1 LRATEA
7 SPKEGVMSEFEFGAL
22 VGLDWGDTSHEVAV
36 WDEQRQT
43 QTNERIEHT
52 PAALR
57 VWVDALHALFG
68 GARIAVAIEQSRGAV
83 FAALSGYS
91 FVTLYP
97 INPRSAAR
105 YREAF
110 HPSLSKDDPTDAA
123 SLLDLLRKHRS
134 ELRPF
139 VPDDASTRLLQLLT
153 EDRRELVDQRT
164 QHVQRVTDRLKTYYP
179 QALRWAGALTTA
191 QACDFL
197 ERWPTLQAIRR
208 ARPSTIRTFYARHHH
223 AAAWIDQR
231 LAEIRAAVAFHDDQI
246 LTDTAVLL
254 VDSEMAQIRALNASI
269 ATYDEKIS
277 SVFDAHEDA
286 PIFTSFPGAGQQ
298 LAPRLAAAFGTDR
311 SRFDSAVNVA
321 TRCGIAPVLRRSGKT
336 ATVHMRWACPK
347 FLRQTFHEYARVSI
361 GYSVWARAFYKQQRA
376 RGHSHH
382 EAIRSLAY
390 RWIRVLYACWKS
402 RTAYD
407 EVRYLKQLAMR
418 GSPLATAA
426 A

>member
-1 LRATEA
+1 
-7 SPKEGVMSEFEFGAL
+7 MSEFEYRAL

-43 QTNERIEHT
+43 ATRERVEHT

-57 VWVDALHALFG
+57 VWVEALQTRFG
-68 GARIAVAIEQSRGAV
+68 GAPIAVAIEQSRGAV
-83 FAALSGYS
+83 FDALSGYP

-110 HPSLSKDDPTDAA
+110 HPSLSKDDPTDAD
-123 SLLDLLRKHRS
+123 SLLDLLRKHRN

-139 VPDDASTRLLQLLT
+139 VPDDASTRLLRLLT

-179 QALRWAGALTTA
+179 QALRWAGALITA

-197 ERWPTLQAIRR
+197 ERWPTLQDIQS
-208 ARPSTIRTFYARHHH
+208 ARPSAIRAFYQRHRH
-223 AAAWIDQR
+223 AADWIDRR
-231 LAEIRAAVAFHDDQI
+231 LAEIRAEVALHHDQVV
-246 LTDTAVLL
+246 TQCAALL
-254 VDSEMAQIRALNASI
+254 IGSEVAQIRALNASI

-277 SVFDAHEDA
+277 SVFAAHQDAS
-286 PIFTSFPGAGQQ
+286 IFASFPGAGAQ

-311 SRFDSAVNVA
+311 NRFQSAANVA
-321 TRCGIAPVLRRSGKT
+321 TQSGIAPVLRRSGKT

-361 GYSVWARAFYKQQRA
+361 GYSIWARAFYDQQRA

-382 EAIRSLAY
+382 EAIRTLAY
-390 RWIRVLYACWKS
+390 RWIRVLYACWKNS
-402 RTAYD
+402 STYD
-407 EVRYLKQLAMR
+407 ESRYLQQLALR
-418 GSPLATAA
+418 GSTLASAA

>member
-1 LRATEA
+1 
-7 SPKEGVMSEFEFGAL
+7 MSEFEYGAL
-22 VGLDWGDTSHEVAV
+22 VGLDWGDTSHEVAL

-43 QTNERIEHT
+43 RTSERVEHT

-57 VWVDALHALFG
+57 AWIEPLHARFG
-68 GARIAVAIEQSRGAV
+68 GAPIAVAIEQSRGAV
-83 FAALSGYS
+83 FDALSGYP
-91 FVTLYP
+91 FVVLYP

-123 SLLDLLRKHRS
+123 SLLDLLRKHRN

-139 VPDDASTRLLQLLT
+139 VPDDASTRLLRLLT
-153 EDRRELVDQRT
+153 EDRRELVDRRT
-164 QHVQRVTDRLKTYYP
+164 QHVQRMTDRLKTYYP
-179 QALRWAGALTTA
+179 QALRWAGALITA

-197 ERWPTLQAIRR
+197 QRWPTLQAIQS
-208 ARPSTIRTFYARHHH
+208 ARPAAIRAFYQRHHH
-223 AAAWIDQR
+223 AVTWIDQR
-231 LAEIRAAVAFHDDQI
+231 LAEIGADVAFHDDQVI
-246 LTDTAVLL
+246 IDTAVLL
-254 VDSEMAQIRALNASI
+254 VGSEVAQIRALNASI

-277 SVFDAHEDA
+277 SAFAAHQDA
-286 PIFTSFPGAGQQ
+286 PIFTSFPGAGEQ

-311 SRFDSAVNVA
+311 KRFDSAVNVA

-361 GYSVWARAFYKQQRA
+361 GCSVWARAFYKQQRA

-382 EAIRSLAY
+382 EAIRALAY
-390 RWIRVLYACWKS
+390 RWIRVLYACWKNCI
-402 RTAYD
+402 AYD
-407 EVRYLKQLAMR
+407 ETRYLQQLARR
-418 GSPLATAA
+418 GSHLVTLAA
-426 A
+426 

>member
-1 LRATEA
+1 
-7 SPKEGVMSEFEFGAL
+7 MSEFEFGAL

-43 QTNERIEHT
+43 CTSKRIEHT

-57 VWVDALHALFG
+57 AWIEALHAQVG
-68 GARIAVAIEQSRGAV
+68 SARIAVAIEQSRGAV
-83 FAALSGYS
+83 FDALSGDPL
-91 FVTLYP
+91 VTLYP

-123 SLLDLLRKHRS
+123 SLLDLLRKHRN

-139 VPDDASTRLLQLLT
+139 VPDDASTRLLRLLT

-197 ERWPTLQAIRR
+197 ERWPTLQAIQK
-208 ARPSTIRTFYARHHH
+208 ARPSAIRAFYERRHH

-231 LAEIRAAVAFHDDQI
+231 LAEIRAAVAFHDDPVI
-246 LTDTAVLL
+246 TETAVLL
-254 VDSEMAQIRALNASI
+254 IQSELAQIRALNASI
-269 ATYDEKIS
+269 AAYDEKIS
-277 SVFDAHEDA
+277 SVFAAHQDAS
-286 PIFTSFPGAGQQ
+286 IFESFPGAGAQ

-311 SRFDSAVNVA
+311 QRVDSAA
-321 TRCGIAPVLRRSGKT
+321 SIAIRSGIAPVLRRSGKT

-361 GYSVWARAFYKQQRA
+361 GYSAWARAFYEQQRA
-376 RGHSHH
+376 RGHGQH
-382 EAIRSLAY
+382 EAIRTLAY
-390 RWIRVLYACWKS
+390 RWIRILYACWKNQ
-402 RTAYD
+402 TTYD
-407 EVRYLKQLAMR
+407 ETRYLQQLARR
-418 GSPLATAA
+418 GSSLATAA

>member
-1 LRATEA
+1 
-7 SPKEGVMSEFEFGAL
+7 MSEFEFAAF

-43 QTNERIEHT
+43 QRSERIEHT

-57 VWVDALHALFG
+57 AWVEALQARFADAPIG
-68 GARIAVAIEQSRGAV
+68 VAIEQSRGAV
-83 FAALSGYS
+83 FDTLSGYP

-110 HPSLSKDDPTDAA
+110 HPSLAKDDPTDAV
-123 SLLDLLRKHRS
+123 SLLDLLRKHRN

-139 VPDDASTRLLQLLT
+139 VPDDASTRLLRLLT
-153 EDRRELVDQRT
+153 EDRRELVDRRT
-164 QHVQRVTDRLKTYYP
+164 QHVQRMTDRLKTYYP

-197 ERWPTLQAIRR
+197 DRWPTLQAIKG
-208 ARPSTIRTFYARHHH
+208 ARPSVIRAFYERHHH
-223 AAAWIDQR
+223 AAPWIDEK
-231 LAEIRAAVAFHDDQI
+231 LAEIRAAVAFHEDEVI
-246 LTDTAVLL
+246 TATAVLL
-254 VDSEMAQIRALNASI
+254 VGSEVAQVRALNASI
-269 ATYDEKIS
+269 ATYDEKIAS
-277 SVFDAHEDA
+277 AFGAHEDA
-286 PIFTSFPGAGQQ
+286 PIFTSFPGAGEQ

-311 SRFDSAVNVA
+311 SRVDSALNVA

-361 GYSVWARAFYKQQRA
+361 GHSVWARAFYHQQRA
-376 RGHSHH
+376 RGHGRH
-382 EAIRSLAY
+382 EAIRTLAY
-390 RWIRVLYACWKS
+390 RWIRVLYACWKN
-402 RTAYD
+402 RTPYD
-407 EVRYLKQLAMR
+407 EARYLKQLAMR
-418 GSPLATAA
+418 GSPLANAA

>member
-1 LRATEA
+1 
-7 SPKEGVMSEFEFGAL
+7 MSELEFRAL
-22 VGLDWGDTSHEVAV
+22 VGLDWGDTSHEVAL

-43 QTNERIEHT
+43 RTTERVEHT

-57 VWVDALHALFG
+57 AWIEALHARFG
-68 GARIAVAIEQSRGAV
+68 GAPVAVAIEQSRGAV
-83 FAALSGYS
+83 FDALSGYA

-123 SLLDLLRKHRS
+123 SLLDLLHKHRN

-139 VPDDASTRLLQLLT
+139 VADDASTRLLRLLT

-197 ERWPTLQAIRR
+197 ERWPTLGAIQR
-208 ARPSTIRTFYARHHH
+208 ARPSAIRAFYERHHH
-223 AAAWIDQR
+223 AASWIDQR
-231 LAEIRAAVAFHDDQI
+231 LADIRAAVAFHDDQVI
-246 LTDTAVLL
+246 TETAVLL
-254 VDSEMAQIRALNASI
+254 VGSEVAQIRALNASI
-269 ATYDEKIS
+269 AIYDEKIS
-277 SVFDAHEDA
+277 SAFAAHPDA
-286 PIFTSFPGAGQQ
+286 PIFSSFPGAGEQ

-311 SRFDSAVNVA
+311 KRFESAESVA

-361 GYSVWARAFYKQQRA
+361 GHSIWARAFYKQQRA
-376 RGHSHH
+376 RGHGHH
-382 EAIRSLAY
+382 EAIRTLAY
-390 RWIRVLYACWKS
+390 RWIRILYACWTS
-402 RTAYD
+402 HTAYD
-407 EVRYLKQLAMR
+407 EARYLQQLAMR
-418 GSPLATAA
+418 GSTLGNVAA
-426 A
+426 

>member
-1 LRATEA
+1 
-7 SPKEGVMSEFEFGAL
+7 MDEFEFKAL
-22 VGLDWGDTSHEVAV
+22 VGMDWGDTSHEVAV

-43 QTNERIEHT
+43 CTSERIEHT

-57 VWVDALHALFG
+57 AWIEALRTRFG
-68 GARIAVAIEQSRGAV
+68 GAPVAVAIEQARGAV
-83 FAALSGYS
+83 FDSLSGYP

-123 SLLDLLRKHRS
+123 LLLDLLRTHRDK
-134 ELRPF
+134 LRRF
-139 VPDDASTRLLQLLT
+139 VREDEATRLLQLLT

-191 QACDFL
+191 QACEFL
-197 ERWPTLQAIRR
+197 ERWPTLQAIQK
-208 ARPSTIRTFYARHHH
+208 ARPSAIRAFYAQHHH
-223 AAAWIDQR
+223 GAAWIDQR
-231 LAEIRAAVAFHDDQI
+231 LAQIRAEVAFHDDQV

-254 VDSEMAQIRALNASI
+254 VGSELAQIRALNASI
-269 ATYDEKIS
+269 ATYDQKIS
-277 SVFDAHEDA
+277 SAFAAHQDA
-286 PIFTSFPGAGQQ
+286 PIFESFPGAGQQ
-298 LAPRLAAAFGTDR
+298 LAPRLAAAFGTER
-311 SRFDSAVNVA
+311 NRFGSAVSVA
-321 TRCGIAPVLRRSGKT
+321 TRSGIAPVLRRSGKT
-336 ATVHMRWACPK
+336 ASVHMRWACPK

-361 GYSVWARAFYKQQRA
+361 GQSAWARAFYKQQRA
-376 RGHSHH
+376 RGHGHH
-382 EAIRSLAY
+382 QAIRTLAY
-390 RWIRVLYACWKS
+390 RWIRILYACWKN

-407 EVRYLKQLAMR
+407 ETRYLQQLARR
-418 GSPLATAA
+418 GSHLANAA

>member
-1 LRATEA
+1 
-7 SPKEGVMSEFEFGAL
+7 MSEFEFAAL
-22 VGLDWGDTSHEVAV
+22 VGLDWGDTSHRVAL

-43 QTNERIEHT
+43 RTDERIEHT

-57 VWVDALHALFG
+57 AWVEALDARFG
-68 GARIAVAIEQSRGAV
+68 GAPVAVAIEQSRGAV
-83 FAALSGYS
+83 FDALSSYR
-91 FVTLYP
+91 FVSLYP

-123 SLLDLLRKHRS
+123 SLLDLLRKHRT
-134 ELRPF
+134 ELRRF
-139 VPDDASTRLLQLLT
+139 VPDDASTRLLRLLT

-164 QHVQRVTDRLKTYYP
+164 QHVQRLTDRLKTCYP
-179 QALRWAGALTTA
+179 QALRWAGALSTT

-197 ERWPTLQAIRR
+197 ERWPTLQAIQT
-208 ARPSTIRTFYARHHH
+208 ARPSTIRAFYQRHHH

-231 LAEIRAAVAFHDDQI
+231 LAEIRAEVAFHHDPVI
-246 LTDTAVLL
+246 AVTAVLL
-254 VDSEMAQIRALNASI
+254 IGSEVAQIRALNASI
-269 ATYDEKIS
+269 AAYDEKIS
-277 SVFDAHEDA
+277 SAFAAHQDAS
-286 PIFTSFPGAGQQ
+286 IFVSFPGAGQQ

-311 SRFDSAVNVA
+311 SRFDSASSVA
-321 TRCGIAPVLRRSGKT
+321 TRNGIAPVLRRSGKT

-361 GYSVWARAFYKQQRA
+361 GQSVWARAFYKQQRA
-376 RGHSHH
+376 RGHDHH

-402 RTAYD
+402 RIPYD
-407 EVRYLKQLAMR
+407 ETRYLQQLAIR
-418 GSPLATAA
+418 GSLLANLP
-426 A
+426 

>member
-1 LRATEA
+1 
-7 SPKEGVMSEFEFGAL
+7 MSEFEFGAL
-22 VGLDWGDTSHEVAV
+22 VGLDWGDTSHEVAL

-43 QTNERIEHT
+43 CTSERVEHT

-57 VWVDALHALFG
+57 AWIGELYARFG
-68 GARIAVAIEQSRGAV
+68 GTPIAVAIEQSRGAV
-83 FAALSGYS
+83 FDALSGYG

-110 HPSLSKDDPTDAA
+110 HPSRSKDDPTDAA
-123 SLLDLLRKHRS
+123 SLLDLLRKHRN

-139 VPDDASTRLLQLLT
+139 VSDDASTRLLRLLT

-164 QHVQRVTDRLKTYYP
+164 QHVQRVTDRLKSYYP

-197 ERWPTLQAIRR
+197 DRWPTLEAIQS
-208 ARPSTIRTFYARHHH
+208 ARPSAIRSFYERHRH

-231 LAEIRAAVAFHDDQI
+231 LAEIRAAVAFHHDPVIIDA
-246 LTDTAVLL
+246 AVLL
-254 VDSEMAQIRALNASI
+254 VRSEVAQIRALNASI

-277 SVFDAHEDA
+277 STFAAHLDA
-286 PIFTSFPGAGQQ
+286 PIFTSFPGAGEQ

-311 SRFDSAVNVA
+311 TRFDSAAGVA

-336 ATVHMRWACPK
+336 ATVHMRWACPR

-361 GYSVWARAFYKQQRA
+361 GYSAWARAFYKQQRA
-376 RGHSHH
+376 RGHGHH
-382 EAIRSLAY
+382 EAIRTLAY
-390 RWIRVLYACWKS
+390 RWIRILYACWKS

-407 EVRYLKQLAMR
+407 EALYLQQLARR
-418 GSPLATAA
+418 GSTLASAA

>member
-1 LRATEA
+1 
-7 SPKEGVMSEFEFGAL
+7 MSDLEFVAL
-22 VGLDWGDTSHEVAV
+22 VGLDWGDTSHEVAL

-43 QTNERIEHT
+43 CTSERIEHT

-57 VWVDALHALFG
+57 AWIAALHARFG
-68 GARIAVAIEQSRGAV
+68 GGPIAVAIEQSRGAV
-83 FAALSGYS
+83 FDALSGYP

-110 HPSLSKDDPTDAA
+110 HPSLSKDDPSDAA
-123 SLLDLLRKHRS
+123 SLLDLLRKHRN

-139 VPDDASTRLLQLLT
+139 VADDASTRLLRLLT

-197 ERWPTLQAIRR
+197 ERWPTLQTIQR
-208 ARPSTIRTFYARHHH
+208 ARPSAIRAFYERHHH
-223 AAAWIDQR
+223 AAAWIDQK
-231 LAEIRAAVAFHDDQI
+231 LAEMRAAVAFHDDEVI
-246 LTDTAVLL
+246 TETAVLL
-254 VDSEMAQIRALNASI
+254 IGSELAQIRALNASI

-277 SVFDAHEDA
+277 SVFAAHQDA
-286 PIFTSFPGAGQQ
+286 PIFASFPGAGEQ

-311 SRFDSAVNVA
+311 NRFDSAVDVA
-321 TRCGIAPVLRRSGKT
+321 TRSGIAPVLRRSGKT

-361 GYSVWARAFYKQQRA
+361 GYSAWARAFYKQQRA
-376 RGHSHH
+376 RGHGHH
-382 EAIRSLAY
+382 EAIRTLAY
-390 RWIRVLYACWKS
+390 RWIRLLYACWKN

-407 EVRYLKQLAMR
+407 EARYLQQLARR
-418 GSPLATAA
+418 GSTLANAA

>member
-1 LRATEA
+1 
-7 SPKEGVMSEFEFGAL
+7 MSEFAFGAL

-43 QTNERIEHT
+43 RTGERIAHT

-57 VWVDALHALFG
+57 AWIAALHARFG
-68 GARIAVAIEQSRGAV
+68 GAPVAVAIEQSRGAV
-83 FAALSGYS
+83 FDALRGYP

-110 HPSLSKDDPTDAA
+110 HPSLAKDDPTDAA
-123 SLLDLLRKHRS
+123 SLLDLLRKHRD

-139 VPDDASTRLLQLLT
+139 VPDDASTRLLRLLT

-164 QHVQRVTDRLKTYYP
+164 QHVQRATDRLKTYYP
-179 QALRWAGALTTA
+179 QALRWAGTLTTA

-197 ERWPTLQAIRR
+197 DHWPTLQAIKAAPPR
-208 ARPSTIRTFYARHHH
+208 TIRAFYQRHHRS
-223 AAAWIDQR
+223 AAWIDQR
-231 LAEIRAAVAFHDDQI
+231 LTEIRAEVAFHDDPVI
-246 LTDTAVLL
+246 ITAGLLL
-254 VDSEMAQIRALNASI
+254 VRSEMAQIQALNASI
-269 ATYDEKIS
+269 AIYDEKIS

-286 PIFTSFPGAGQQ
+286 PIFTSFPGAGEQ

-311 SRFDSAVNVA
+311 ARFDSAVDVA
-321 TRCGIAPVLRRSGKT
+321 TRSGIAPVLRRSGKT

-347 FLRQTFHEYARVSI
+347 FVRQTFHEYARVSI
-361 GYSVWARAFYKQQRA
+361 GHSLWARAFYKQQRA
-376 RGHSHH
+376 RGHGHH
-382 EAIRSLAY
+382 QAIRTLAY
-390 RWIRVLYACWKS
+390 RWIRVLYACWND
-402 RTAYD
+402 RTTYD
-407 EVRYLKQLAMR
+407 ETRYLQQLARR
-418 GSPLATAA
+418 GSTLANAA